1 MNIQNTAKRPTS
13 PHPILNL
20 GFRIF
25 FVGSAV
31 FAVISM
37 LLWLLILQGFAPF
50 QGVVTPFYW
59 HGHEMVF
66 GYALA
71 VIAGFLLTA
80 VKTWT
85 NQPMPYGWHLG
96 AIFGAWAVSRFIW
109 FGLHVT
115 PSIALF
121 MAAFVFDMIFWGMTA
136 FAVIKA
142 VWAVRQKRQIGII
155 TKLLLLGLTQVTFYV
170 GVLINH
176 HNTQQIALSF
186 ALYLVI
192 GVVFTIAR
200 RVLPFFITKGI
211 SVNHDGTPNG
221 MQLEQKNSNLLDRL
235 NLFGFFGFII
245 FDLFIKQPMIAG
257 VCALVCLVANLARLK
272 NWYHHAIWQKPLLWS
287 LIIAFFGMTISLA
300 MFVLYPIATQLN
312 WFSSVNIHTLGLHG
326 LAVFGIGLMTI
337 AMMARVSLGHT
348 GRNIHQ
354 PPATVSLMFMLM
366 ILCGIFRV
374 VLPLFFNDSYMS
386 LMLLSQVLWI
396 ASFVIF
402 CLCYVGILVKPRTD
416 GLFG

>member
-37 LLWLLILQGFAPF
+37 LLWLVILQGFAPF

-155 TKLLLLGLTQVTFYV
+155 TKLLLLGLTQVAFY
-170 GVLINH
+170 G
-176 HNTQQIALSF
+176 AL
-186 ALYLVI
+186 L
-192 GVVFTIAR
+192 
-200 RVLPFFITKGI
+200 
-211 SVNHDGTPNG
+211 
-221 MQLEQKNSNLLDRL
+221 
-235 NLFGFFGFII
+235 
-245 FDLFIKQPMIAG
+245 
-257 VCALVCLVANLARLK
+257 
-272 NWYHHAIWQKPLLWS
+272 
-287 LIIAFFGMTISLA
+287 
-300 MFVLYPIATQLN
+300 
-312 WFSSVNIHTLGLHG
+312 
-326 LAVFGIGLMTI
+326 
-337 AMMARVSLGHT
+337 
-348 GRNIHQ
+348 
-354 PPATVSLMFMLM
+354 
-366 ILCGIFRV
+366 
-374 VLPLFFNDSYMS
+374 
-386 LMLLSQVLWI
+386 
-396 ASFVIF
+396 
-402 CLCYVGILVKPRTD
+402 
-416 GLFG
+416 

>member
-1 MNIQNTAKRPTS
+1 M
-13 PHPILNL
+13 
-20 GFRIF
+20 
-25 FVGSAV
+25 GSAV

-37 LLWLLILQGFAPF
+37 LLWLVILQGFAPF

-155 TKLLLLGLTQVTFYV
+155 TKLLLLGLTQVAFYV

-176 HNTQQIALSF
+176 HNTQQIALYF

-221 MQLEQKNSNLLDRL
+221 MQLEQK
-235 NLFGFFGFII
+235 
-245 FDLFIKQPMIAG
+245 
-257 VCALVCLVANLARLK
+257 
-272 NWYHHAIWQKPLLWS
+272 
-287 LIIAFFGMTISLA
+287 T
-300 MFVLYPIATQLN
+300 PIYWTGSIYL
-312 WFSSVNIHTLGLHG
+312 
-326 LAVFGIGLMTI
+326 VFG
-337 AMMARVSLGHT
+337 S
-348 GRNIHQ
+348 
-354 PPATVSLMFMLM
+354 
-366 ILCGIFRV
+366 
-374 VLPLFFNDSYMS
+374 
-386 LMLLSQVLWI
+386 
-396 ASFVIF
+396 SFLI
-402 CLCYVGILVKPRTD
+402 CSSNSP
-416 GLFG
+416 